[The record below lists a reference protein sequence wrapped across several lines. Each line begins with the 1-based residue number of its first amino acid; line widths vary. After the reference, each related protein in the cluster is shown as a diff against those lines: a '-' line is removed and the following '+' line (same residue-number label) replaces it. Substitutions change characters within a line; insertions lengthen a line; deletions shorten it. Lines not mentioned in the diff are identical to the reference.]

1 MSKDNSK
8 HIFEAMK
15 GFRNTIVVIIPM
27 VIVVIGLVYETGNQF
42 LLKGVWAAY
51 LNGNTSATIGDAKFF
66 DTREIEAGTAQPWKV
81 SDDLNTRELSER
93 LAQSLEESESVAFLI
108 VQHDQIIH
116 EQYWDGYSE
125 LSQSN
130 SFSMAKS
137 ITTMLAQCAIQDGFI
152 KSWDQNVMDFLPD
165 LKGEFAEEVT
175 LRHLTTM
182 TAGLEFNEHYTNPF
196 DITAKTYYGP
206 DVEKLMMEE
215 VPVSKEPGS
224 FEYQSGATQFLGLA
238 VRKATGKSL
247 AEYASEKLW
256 KPMGANHAAKWH
268 LDNEDGTELAFCCFN
283 SNARDFARFGKL
295 MQDYGNWNG
304 TQILDS
310 NFVSLAIQPHAEPYY
325 GHGFWIDDS
334 YGPHIFY
341 QRGILGQY
349 IISIPEH
356 ELIIVRLGHHRG
368 ENVNMHPSDFR
379 VIVKEVLAEFTS

>member
-1 MSKDNSK
+1 MNKVPK
-8 HIFEAMK
+8 PVLILAVILGLLV
-15 GFRNTIVVIIPM
+15 GFVSTP
-27 VIVVIGLVYETGNQF
+27 GNRF

-51 LNGNTSATIGDAKFF
+51 LNGNSSATIGDSQFF
-66 DTREIEAGTAQPWKV
+66 DTREIEAGTAQPWTV
-81 SDDLNTRELSER
+81 SEDLNSRELSER
-93 LAQSLEESESVAFLI
+93 LIKSLEESESVAFLI
-108 VQHDQIIH
+108 IENDEIIH

-125 LSQSN
+125 SSQSN

-137 ITTMLAQCAIQDGFI
+137 ITTMLAQCAIQDGSI
-152 KSWDQNVMDFLPD
+152 KSWDQKVVDFLPD
-165 LKGEFAEEVT
+165 MKGDFAQELT

-206 DVEKLMMEE
+206 NVQKLMLEE
-215 VPVSKEPGS
+215 VPVIKKPGS
-224 FEYQSGATQFLGLA
+224 FEYQSGATQFLGMA
-238 VRKATGKSL
+238 VVQATGKSL
-247 AEYASEKLW
+247 SDYASEKLW

-295 MQDYGNWNG
+295 MQDHGKWNG

-310 NFVSLAIQPHAEPYY
+310 SFVSLAIQPHAEPFY

-334 YGPHIFY
+334 YGTHIFY

-349 IISIPEH
+349 IISIPDH
-356 ELIIVRLGHHRG
+356 DLIIVRLGHHRG
-368 ENVNMHPSDFR
+368 DNINMHPSDFR
-379 VIVKEVLAEFTS
+379 VIVEEVLAARES

>member
-1 MSKDNSK
+1 
-8 HIFEAMK
+8 MK
-15 GFRNTIVVIIPM
+15 TVPKLIAVLAIIAGLLVGFASS
-27 VIVVIGLVYETGNQF
+27 TGNEF

-66 DTREIEAGTAQPWKV
+66 DTREIKPGIAQPWTE
-81 SDDLNTRELSER
+81 SDDFNSQKLSDR
-93 LAQSLEESESVAFLI
+93 LTQSLIATESVAFLI
-108 VQHDQIIH
+108 VKNDQVIH

-125 LSQSN
+125 SSQSN

-137 ITTMLAQCAIQDGFI
+137 ITTMLAQCAIQDGLI
-152 KSWDQNVMDFLPD
+152 KSWNQKVMDFLPD
-165 LKGEFAEEVT
+165 LKGEYAQELT

-206 DVEKLMMEE
+206 DVAKLMMEE
-215 VPVSKEPGS
+215 VPVSVKPGS
-224 FEYQSGATQFLGLA
+224 YEYQSGATQFLGMA
-238 VRKATGKSL
+238 VVEATGKSL
-247 AEYASEKLW
+247 AEYSSEKLW

-268 LDNEDGTELAFCCFN
+268 LDNENGMELAFCCFN
-283 SNARDFARFGKL
+283 SNARDFARFGKIML
-295 MQDYGNWNG
+295 NHGNWNG

-310 NFVSLAIQPHAEPYY
+310 AFVSLAIQPYAEPFY

-334 YGPHIFY
+334 NGTHIFY

-356 ELIIVRLGHHRG
+356 DLIIVRLGHHRG
-368 ENVNMHPSDFR
+368 ENINMHPSDYR
-379 VIVKEVLAEFTS
+379 VIVEEVLAEFTM

>member
-1 MSKDNSK
+1 MVT
-8 HIFEAMK
+8 FEPMNKVPKPVLILAVILGLLV
-15 GFRNTIVVIIPM
+15 GFVSTP
-27 VIVVIGLVYETGNQF
+27 GNRF

-51 LNGNTSATIGDAKFF
+51 LNGNSSATIGDSQFF
-66 DTREIEAGTAQPWKV
+66 DTREIEAGTAQPWTV
-81 SDDLNTRELSER
+81 SEDLNSRELSER
-93 LAQSLEESESVAFLI
+93 LIKSLEESESVAFLI
-108 VQHDQIIH
+108 IENDEIIH

-125 LSQSN
+125 SSQSN

-137 ITTMLAQCAIQDGFI
+137 ITTMLAQCAIQDGSI
-152 KSWDQNVMDFLPD
+152 KSWDQKVVDFLPD
-165 LKGEFAEEVT
+165 MKGDFAQELT

-206 DVEKLMMEE
+206 NVQKLMLEE
-215 VPVSKEPGS
+215 VPVIKKPGS
-224 FEYQSGATQFLGLA
+224 FEYQSGATQFLGMA
-238 VRKATGKSL
+238 VVQATGKSL
-247 AEYASEKLW
+247 SDYASEKLW

-295 MQDYGNWNG
+295 MQDHGKWNG

-310 NFVSLAIQPHAEPYY
+310 SFVSLAIQPHAEPFY

-334 YGPHIFY
+334 YGTHIFY

-349 IISIPEH
+349 IISIPDH
-356 ELIIVRLGHHRG
+356 DLIIVRLGHHRG
-368 ENVNMHPSDFR
+368 DNINMHPSDFR
-379 VIVKEVLAEFTS
+379 VIVEEVLAARES

>member
-1 MSKDNSK
+1 
-8 HIFEAMK
+8 MK
-15 GFRNTIVVIIPM
+15 TVPKSIAVLAIIAALL
-27 VIVVIGLVYETGNQF
+27 VGLASSTGNEF

-66 DTREIEAGTAQPWKV
+66 DTREIETGF
-81 SDDLNTRELSER
+81 
-93 LAQSLEESESVAFLI
+93 AQSWAESDNFNSQSLSDRLTESLIETESVAFLVVKNDEI
-108 VQHDQIIH
+108 LH

-125 LSQSN
+125 SSQSN

-137 ITTMLAQCAIQDGFI
+137 ITTMLAQCAIQDGLI
-152 KSWDQNVMDFLPD
+152 KSWDQKVVDFLPD
-165 LKGEFAEEVT
+165 LKGEYAQELT

-206 DVEKLMMEE
+206 DVAKLMLDE
-215 VPVSKEPGS
+215 VPVSVKPGS
-224 FEYQSGATQFLGLA
+224 FEYQSGATQFLGMA
-238 VRKATGKSL
+238 VVEATGKSL

-268 LDNEDGTELAFCCFN
+268 LDNENGLELAFCCFN

-295 MQDYGNWNG
+295 MLNDGNWDG
-304 TQILDS
+304 TQVLDS
-310 NFVSLAIQPHAEPYY
+310 AFVSIATQPHAETFY

-334 YGPHIFY
+334 YGTHIFY

-356 ELIIVRLGHHRG
+356 DLIIVRLGHQRG
-368 ENVNMHPSDFR
+368 ENINMHPSDYR
-379 VIVKEVLAEFTS
+379 VIVEEVLSAHTSM

>member
-1 MSKDNSK
+1 
-8 HIFEAMK
+8 MK
-15 GFRNTIVVIIPM
+15 NVLGSLAIGVLVVAIL
-27 VIVVIGLVYETGNQF
+27 VGLAYETGNQF
-42 LLKGVWAAY
+42 LLKGVWATY
-51 LNGNTSATIGDAKFF
+51 LHGHTSATIGDAKFF
-66 DTREIEAGTAQPWKV
+66 NTREIEAGTAQPWKV
-81 SDDLNTRELSER
+81 SGKLNTQALSKR
-93 LAQSLEESESVAFLI
+93 LLQSLEKTESVAFLI
-108 VQHDQIIH
+108 VQDDQIIH

-125 LSQSN
+125 SSKSN

-137 ITTMLAQCAIQDGFI
+137 ITTMLAQCAIQDALI
-152 KSWDQNVMDFLPD
+152 NSWDQKVVDFLPE
-165 LKGEFAEEVT
+165 LKGEFAEELT

-206 DVEKLMMEE
+206 DVEKLMMAE

-224 FEYQSGATQFLGLA
+224 FEYQSGATQLLGMI
-238 VRKATGKSL
+238 VMKATGKSL

-268 LDNEDGTELAFCCFN
+268 LDNEDGIELAFCCFN

-295 MQDYGNWNG
+295 MLNNGNWNG
-304 TQILDS
+304 NQILDS
-310 NFVSLAIQPHAEPYY
+310 AFVSLAVRPYAVPYY

-334 YGPHIFY
+334 YGTHIFY

-356 ELIIVRLGHHRG
+356 DLIIVRLGHHRE
-368 ENVNMHPSDFR
+368 ENINMHPADLR
-379 VIVKEVLAEFTS
+379 VIIEEVLGEFAS